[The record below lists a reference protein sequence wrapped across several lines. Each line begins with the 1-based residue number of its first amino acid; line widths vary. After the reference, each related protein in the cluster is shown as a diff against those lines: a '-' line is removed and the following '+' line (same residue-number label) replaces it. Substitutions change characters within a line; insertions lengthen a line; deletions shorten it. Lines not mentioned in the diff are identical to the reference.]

1 MYIVNDRSLL
11 AKIAQQERK
20 LYFEECKKKVLKE
33 MCKEKTIE
41 LLKARRKRMLDDN
54 ELKRAGQ
61 ISKAIKDIQ
70 ENRSTDYNKLKNT
83 GLIQHTNYKVY

>member
-1 MYIVNDRSLL
+1 MN
-11 AKIAQQERK
+11 KIE
-20 LYFEECKKKVLKE
+20 
-33 MCKEKTIE
+33 TIE

>member
-1 MYIVNDRSLL
+1 MN
-11 AKIAQQERK
+11 KIE
-20 LYFEECKKKVLKE
+20 
-33 MCKEKTIE
+33 TIE
-41 LLKARRKRMLDDN
+41 LLKARRKRKLDDN